1 MAAPHK
7 VPGLIRSFCRR
18 VGHWAIASPCPVAR
32 GAGDTHRADGV
43 ENATGGTALD
53 AGITLRD
60 FYQLLCERGYVIA
73 KLLPRALELRS
84 YQPWMEHYAYA
95 NYVALAPDLLQT
107 VKG

>member
-1 MAAPHK
+1 MAKENINHLDLLKIDIEGSELAALR
-7 VPGLIRSFCRR
+7 GL
-18 VGHWAIASPCPVAR
+18 GEQLEPLL
-32 GAGDTHRADGV
+32 V
-43 ENATGGTALD
+43 EVIQFEYGGTALD

-60 FYQLLCERGYVIA
+60 LYQLLCERGYVIA

-95 NYVALAPDLLQT
+95 NYVALSPELLQT